1 MSCGGAEK
9 RLFHSRKEKEAVSGR
24 AGYRLTESKSFLQS
38 AAALAFLGGTAGATT
53 TGVEIDTAVEFKPI
67 HVEIDFN
74 GLRTFKELFVDD
86 VLITVHFKLFVCV
99 IGLIQSHGQAGAASS
114 AFVQK
119 DSNGANLFVT
129 KIGCDLFSGRR
140 CYFEHDILLK
150 KN

>member
-1 MSCGGAEK
+1 M
-9 RLFHSRKEKEAVSGR
+9 
-24 AGYRLTESKSFLQS
+24 ESKPFLRS
-38 AAALAFLGGTAGATT
+38 ATALAFLGGAAGATT
-53 TGVEIDTAVEFKPI
+53 SGAEIHTAVEFKSI

-74 GLRTFKELFVDD
+74 GLCTFQELFVDD

-114 AFVQK
+114 TFVQK
-119 DSNGANLFVT
+119 DPNGTNRFVT
-129 KIGCDLFSGRR
+129 KIGCDLFSGRW